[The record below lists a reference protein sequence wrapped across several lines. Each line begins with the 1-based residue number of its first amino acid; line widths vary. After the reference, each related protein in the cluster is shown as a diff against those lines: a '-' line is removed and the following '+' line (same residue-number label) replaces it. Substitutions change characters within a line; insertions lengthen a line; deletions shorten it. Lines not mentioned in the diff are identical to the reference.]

1 MISLK
6 EDEDENNEGACWRTR
21 DLSFSLEEFHNV
33 EEDENDDDM
42 VDDRCFSETTSVNNG
57 ERK

>member
-1 MISLK
+1 ML
-6 EDEDENNEGACWRTR
+6 ENER
-21 DLSFSLEEFHNV
+21 FEFQFGGINV